1 MSAIDPRSVLVVSD
15 VHLSRR
21 PSAAADALAELV
33 HSHPSHELVV
43 AGDFFDLA
51 LDPPD
56 KQPGESMA
64 EILSSH
70 PALAEGLAERL
81 GGGSPVTLLAG
92 NHDAAIADTTTRTRL
107 LDMLGLPDS
116 APLTTFPWF
125 VRRGG
130 VHIEHGHFYDPDNA
144 PTHPLCLWSYQTE
157 PLGVA
162 MTRRFVAPNG
172 AMMFAGAYEVTPL
185 SGLRHVLSE
194 YGLRAPLIIGNYF
207 ATAGGLCVRARV
219 SGPTLRAEW
228 QRGDRAMREYSEQ
241 QGLDVSVLEQLLQM
255 GARPTHHRFTDTFM
269 RLYFDRIFASASA
282 SGGLALA
289 LMGQA
294 GGWLLLG
301 LAASYLVYSVTG
313 QGSRY
318 RDLPG
323 ARLREAALG
332 VQSATGATTVIFG
345 HTHVEDSA
353 PGYVNLGSYA
363 FARGRRPYVEI
374 DQAGNPRR
382 LRQS

>member
-1 MSAIDPRSVLVVSD
+1 MSATDPRSVLVVSD

-21 PSAAADALAELV
+21 PSSAADALAELV
-33 HSHPSHELVV
+33 QGHPSHELVV

-56 KQPGESMA
+56 KEPGDSMA
-64 EILSSH
+64 EILSNH
-70 PALAEGLAERL
+70 AALAARLAERL

-92 NHDAAIADTTTRTRL
+92 NHDAAIAEATTRTRIL
-107 LDMLGLPDS
+107 EVLGLPDS
-116 APLTTFPWF
+116 APLRTSPWF
-125 VRRGG
+125 IRRGA

-185 SGLRHVLSE
+185 AGLWHVLSE

-207 ATAGGLCVRARV
+207 ATAGGLCVRAHV
-219 SGPTLRAEW
+219 SRPTLRAEW
-228 QRGDRAMREYSEQ
+228 QRGDQAVRDYSEQ
-241 QGLDVSVLEQLLQM
+241 QGLELSVLEQLLEM

-269 RLYFDRIFASASA
+269 RLYFDRILATASAA
-282 SGGLALA
+282 GGLTLG
-289 LMGQA
+289 LLGQA
-294 GGWLLLG
+294 RGLLLLG
-301 LAASYLVYSVTG
+301 MGASYLLYSVTG

-323 ARLREAALG
+323 VRLREAAAR
-332 VQSATGATTVIFG
+332 VRSTTGAATVIFG
-345 HTHVEDSA
+345 HSHVEDSV
-353 PGYVNLGSYA
+353 PGYLNLGSYT

-374 DQAGNPRR
+374 DQGGNARR
-382 LRQS
+382 LQQG